1 LASAVPAGVSH
12 QAANAARNTLGGAL
26 AAAQQLPDETGAALL
41 GAAREA
47 SSQAFETT
55 VIICAAVALA
65 AALLATILLRGVGN
79 GDGHEPQSK
88 PDAGDDDGSV
98 QRAVVAEL

>member
-1 LASAVPAGVSH
+1 M
-12 QAANAARNTLGGAL
+12 
-26 AAAQQLPDETGAALL
+26 
-41 GAAREA
+41 
-47 SSQAFETT
+47 
-55 VIICAAVALA
+55 
-65 AALLATILLRGVGN
+65 LATILLRCVGN